1 MQYENSRLLSHTF
14 TSMLWGADIGFFC
27 GLALA
32 RRNLRKSF
40 GLACRYAVLGM
51 GIGAGYAFQESQRR
65 FKELKF

>member
-1 MQYENSRLLSHTF
+1 
-14 TSMLWGADIGFFC
+14 MLWGADIGFFC

-51 GIGAGYAFQESQRR
+51 GIGAGYAFQDSQRR